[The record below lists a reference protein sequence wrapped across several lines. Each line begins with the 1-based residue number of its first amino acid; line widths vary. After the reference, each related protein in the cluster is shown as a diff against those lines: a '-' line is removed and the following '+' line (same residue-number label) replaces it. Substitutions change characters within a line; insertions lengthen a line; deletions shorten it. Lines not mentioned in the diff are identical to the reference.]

1 VVGLNRRI
9 NHNPTNLGH
18 SGHQRPLR
26 MPATILHISDLHR
39 DSGSAI
45 TSITLLESLRLDR
58 ERYMSGDQ
66 MPAPD
71 IAVVS
76 GDMVLGVAADG
87 PDADAR
93 LLQQYEEASEF
104 LTSLTDL
111 FFGGNRERVVLI
123 PGNHDISHPHVLRAT
138 ELTALPAESEQR
150 AMVARQLREEDSVWR
165 WVGPEFSL
173 RRIHDPRTYHR
184 RLEPYANFYSA
195 FYQGKRSFPIEPSK
209 QFVVHDFPELG
220 LVVAALSSCCNNDLF
235 NRVGRIHPECVAG
248 ATRAVDKQ
256 VKRGQVA
263 LATWHHNLAGGP
275 NDSDYVDADVLQSL
289 IDGGFVIGL
298 HGHQHRPQFLEHR
311 FTADG
316 KRGIAVISAGTLCGG
331 PYTLPSGRMRAYN
344 VVVVDTENQAGVLHV
359 RDMKNSSFG
368 SPVWGPAHVTE
379 FSGSSLAFPLKMPP
393 RSTSAMDAAS
403 EAASLLRKGDPAGA
417 AALVRPH
424 GADALARRVAVEAL
438 EQLKDWTEIQR
449 MCNPPSSPAEF
460 IVLAEALYELG
471 QKSKLAALI
480 ASDFARHSNDV
491 GVRQSIDL
499 ARSRLGGL

>member
-1 VVGLNRRI
+1 
-9 NHNPTNLGH
+9 
-18 SGHQRPLR
+18 

-39 DSGSAI
+39 DAGSAI
-45 TSITLLESLRLDR
+45 TSTTLLESLRLDR
-58 ERYMSGDQ
+58 ERYMASDQ
-66 MPAPD
+66 PLAPD

-76 GDMVLGVAADG
+76 GDIVLGVAADG
-87 PDADAR
+87 PGADAR
-93 LLQQYEEASEF
+93 LVQQYEEASEF
-104 LTSLTDL
+104 LIALTDL
-111 FFGGNRERVVLI
+111 FFGGDRERVVLT

-150 AMVARQLREEDSVWR
+150 AIVARQLREEDSVWR
-165 WVGPEFSL
+165 WVGPEFAL
-173 RRIHDPRTYHR
+173 RRIHDPSNYHR

-195 FYQGKRSFPIEPSK
+195 FYQGRRSFPIEPSK
-209 QFVVHDFPELG
+209 QFAVHDFPELG

-235 NRVGRIHPECVAG
+235 NRAGRIHPDCVAG
-248 ATRAVDKQ
+248 VTRAVDQQ

-331 PYTLPSGRMRAYN
+331 PHTLPSGRMRAYN
-344 VVVVDTENQAGVLHV
+344 VVVVDPNQQAGVLHV

-368 SPVWGPAHVTE
+368 LPVWGPAHVTE
-379 FSGSSLAFPLKMPP
+379 FSGSSLAFTLKMPP

-403 EAASLLRKGDPAGA
+403 EAAALLRQGDAAGA

-424 GADALARRVAVEAL
+424 RADALARRVAIEAL
-438 EQLKDWTEIQR
+438 EQLRAWDEIQE
-449 MCNPPSSPAEF
+449 MCSPPRSAAEF
-460 IVLAEALYELG
+460 IALAEALYELR
-471 QKSKLAALI
+471 QKVELAALVE
-480 ASDFARHSNDV
+480 SDFAKNSNDA
-491 GVRQSIDL
+491 GVRQSVEL
-499 ARSRLGGL
+499 ARSRLGGR